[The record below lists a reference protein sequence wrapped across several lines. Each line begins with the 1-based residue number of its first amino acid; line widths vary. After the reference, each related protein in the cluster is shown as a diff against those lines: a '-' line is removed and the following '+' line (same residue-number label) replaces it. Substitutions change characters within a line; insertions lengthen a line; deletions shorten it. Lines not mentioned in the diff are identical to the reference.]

1 MNKKKEIEAII
12 FDFDGTLVN
21 SVDIYLRLFM
31 KLGKRFGRDIE
42 EEDFM
47 LLNGMSVKDAI
58 RELVRQ
64 KKFKRRIIPY
74 LLFNKKA
81 LQKGVTRETEIYPEV
96 KKCLTHL
103 KKHYKLAIATNN
115 KRAHLETLCSRY
127 DINDFFQAK
136 IAQEDL
142 NYRKPNPQAFLLAA
156 EALEVSPQNCLVIED
171 TPIGLAAGLNAEM
184 KTCVVEHTTDKK
196 YFKHSP
202 DVFINNLTLLTKE
215 FIDAT
220 L

>member
-1 MNKKKEIEAII
+1 MNKNGKTEAII

-31 KLGKRFGRDIE
+31 ELGKRFGRDID

-47 LLNGMSVKDAI
+47 QLNGMSVKDAI

-74 LLFNKKA
+74 LMFNKKS
-81 LQKGVTRETEIYPEV
+81 LQKGVTRETQLYPEV
-96 KKCLTHL
+96 IECLTHL

-115 KRAHLETLCSRY
+115 KREHLETLCNRY

-142 NYRKPNPQAFLLAA
+142 SHRKPNPQAFLMAA
-156 EALEVSPQNCLVIED
+156 EALEVAQQNCLVIED
-171 TPIGLAAGLNAEM
+171 APMGLAAGLNAEM
-184 KTCVVEHTTDKK
+184 KTCVVEHTTDRK
-196 YFKHSP
+196 YFKRPP
-202 DVFINNLTLLTKE
+202 DVFIKDLSFLTRE
-215 FIDAT
+215 FIDT
-220 L
+220 TF